1 MAKGKSRFFCNQ
13 CGQESLKWMGRCNG
27 CGAWNSLVEEK
38 VAKNESASSLTSR
51 FGTQGISKPIHIDEA
66 VDGDESRFSTGI
78 QELDRVLGGGL
89 VNGSLTLL
97 SGDPG
102 IGKSTILLQSAAQ
115 VANRSK
121 VLYVSGEESV
131 QQIKMRAQR
140 LQVKNVNLYL
150 LAETNIETILEI
162 IKNIEPQWVII
173 DSIQTL
179 YWNEIGSAPGNVA
192 QVRECSGQLLRLAKD
207 LPVAITL
214 VGHVTKEGAI
224 AGPRV
229 LEHMVDT
236 VLYLEGERNYPY
248 RILRS
253 VKNRFGSTN
262 ELGVFEMLG
271 QGMVEVS
278 NPSAFFLAERSQ
290 GAPGSVVVPS
300 MEGTRPL
307 LVEVQALVTPTLFG
321 PARRV
326 ATGLD
331 YQRTVLLA
339 AVLDKKIGLHLG
351 QQDIYVN
358 VAGGLKIVEPAVDLA
373 IVAAIASSSRNQMT
387 DPETVLIGEVGLTGE
402 VRAVG
407 HLEKRIREASKLGFR
422 RCICP
427 GQNRKYLKGDVEIE
441 IIGVEKVEE
450 ALSVALGG

>member
-1 MAKGKSRFFCNQ
+1 MAKGKIRFFCTH
-13 CGQESLKWMGRCNG
+13 CGQESLKWLGRCPG
-27 CGAWNSLVEEK
+27 CGEWNSLVEEQI
-38 VAKNESASSLTSR
+38 AKKDSNSTLVSR
-51 FGTQGISKPIHIDEA
+51 FGPCDVSKPLHIDE
-66 VDGDESRFSTGI
+66 VSGGDETRFSSGI
-78 QELDRVLGGGL
+78 AELDRVLGGGL
-89 VNGSLTLL
+89 VSGSLTLL

-102 IGKSTILLQSAAQ
+102 IGKSTLLLQSSAQ
-115 VANRSK
+115 VARQGK
-121 VLYVSGEESV
+121 VLYISGEESV
-131 QQIKMRAQR
+131 QQIKMRAER
-140 LQVKNVNLYL
+140 LDVKDVNLYL
-150 LAETNIETILEI
+150 LAETNIETILEV
-162 IKNIEPQWVII
+162 IKSIAPQWVII

-179 YWNEIGSAPGNVA
+179 YWSELGSAPGNVA
-192 QVRECSGQLLRLAKD
+192 QVRECAGQLLRMAKD

-214 VGHVTKEGAI
+214 VGHVTKEGVI
-224 AGPRV
+224 AGPRL

-271 QGMVEVS
+271 QGLIEVA

-300 MEGTRPL
+300 MEGTRPV
-307 LVEVQALVTPTLFG
+307 LVEVQALVTPTVFG
-321 PARRV
+321 QARRV
-326 ATGLD
+326 TTGLD

-358 VAGGLKIVEPAVDLA
+358 VAGGLKVLEPAVDLA
-373 IVAAIASSSRNQMT
+373 IVAAIASSSRNQT
-387 DPETVLIGEVGLTGE
+387 VDAETVFIGEVGLTGE

-427 GQNRKYLKGDVEIE
+427 SQNRKYLKGVLDIE
-441 IIGVEKVEE
+441 IIGVERVEE